1 MQKKILVVAMSV
13 GLLFL
18 AGTQVTSAQESR
30 RCKDGVC
37 SYSAS
42 DVYYGAAQQDIGVE
56 QAKAIALRHAG
67 VTEEQVRMKKQKM
80 DYEHGVKVYEIE
92 FYVGNVE
99 YEYDIKA
106 DTGEILKFSKE

>member
-18 AGTQVTSAQESR
+18 AGTPITSAQESSK
-30 RCKDGVC
+30 CKDGVC
-37 SYSAS
+37 SYSS
-42 DVYYGAAQQDIGVE
+42 DVVYYGAGQQDIGIE
-56 QAKAIALRHAG
+56 QAKAIAFQHAG
-67 VTEEQVRMKKQKM
+67 VTEDQVRMKKVKM
-80 DYEHGVKVYEIE
+80 DYEHGVKIYEVE
-92 FYVGNVE
+92 FYVGFTE